1 MLPAEHHSSARILKP
16 GVYTPLPTFFNEDEE
31 LNLEEYEK
39 HLIRECWCSRSPS
52 KRALTI

>member
-1 MLPAEHHSSARILKP
+1 MLPAEHHSSARTLKP
-16 GVYTPLPTFFNEDEE
+16 GVYTPLPTFFDEDEE

-39 HLIRECWCSRSPS
+39 HLIRECRYSWSPS

>member
-1 MLPAEHHSSARILKP
+1 MFPAEHHSSARSLKP

-39 HLIRECWCSRSPS
+39 HLIRECRCS
-52 KRALTI
+52 